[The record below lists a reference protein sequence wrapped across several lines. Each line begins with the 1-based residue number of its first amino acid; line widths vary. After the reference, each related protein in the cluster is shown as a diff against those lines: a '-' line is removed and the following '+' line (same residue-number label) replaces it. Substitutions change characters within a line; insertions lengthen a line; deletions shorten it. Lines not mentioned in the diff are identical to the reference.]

1 MICGLVMVSDG
12 PFLSVAKERGK
23 ERQQEPRFLHLL
35 ARDNLCKSG
44 LYNNSSFAVEIKM
57 DATAA

>member
-1 MICGLVMVSDG
+1 MSTVIKVGKST
-12 PFLSVAKERGK
+12 ERNL
-23 ERQQEPRFLHLL
+23 RFLHLR
-35 ARDNLCKSG
+35 ARYNAYRAE